1 MPAFSSYSAL
11 LIYFKVEPHNGVQ
24 HPAGVLRTGRRRES
38 EHWRLPSSSSSLEVD
53 QQPNAAVK
61 GRIPFSSIIKE
72 RISLTVEALG
82 TCLGSGIWIDFPTPP
97 SRIKCLHHIHVG
109 SLGFFANNDDSC
121 IIYMNHHC
129 WQLHFFRSLLPG
141 SKVPS
146 ICHYSYDIFVE
157 MILLSYPYSTR
168 HTT

>member
-1 MPAFSSYSAL
+1 MNEAEVEGVPAFSSYSAL

-97 SRIKCLHHIHVG
+97 SRIKCLHHIHGG
-109 SLGFFANNDDSC
+109 SLGF
-121 IIYMNHHC
+121 
-129 WQLHFFRSLLPG
+129 LP
-141 SKVPS
+141 SM
-146 ICHYSYDIFVE
+146 
-157 MILLSYPYSTR
+157 MI
-168 HTT
+168 HV